1 MGRIC
6 MGREEFK
13 EEVKEIIGYKSGLI
27 LDDTD
32 ILKFLGESSSRL
44 WNSENLSITLRS
56 EEYEE
61 IVYSVLNGV
70 GYSKKLNPYLSMF
83 NLRNKYK
90 CNEEIMG
97 ILCDMLQLR
106 NDWYKKEVERCIKSG
121 DKKTNHVFCTP
132 VRLLRLEALYHI
144 R

>member
-13 EEVKEIIGYKSGLI
+13 EEVKEIIGYKSGPI

-121 DKKTNHVFCTP
+121 DKKINPVFFS
-132 VRLLRLEALYHI
+132 
-144 R
+144 

>member
-61 IVYSVLNGV
+61 IVYSALNGV

-121 DKKTNHVFCTP
+121 DKKINPVFFS
-132 VRLLRLEALYHI
+132 
-144 R
+144 

>member
-32 ILKFLGESSSRL
+32 ILKFLGERSSRL

-121 DKKTNHVFCTP
+121 DKKINPVFFS
-132 VRLLRLEALYHI
+132 
-144 R
+144 

>member
-13 EEVKEIIGYKSGLI
+13 EAVKEIIGYKSGLI

-61 IVYSVLNGV
+61 IVYSALNGV
-70 GYSKKLNPYLSMF
+70 GYSKKLNPYLNMF
-83 NLRNKYK
+83 SLRNKYK
-90 CNEEIMG
+90 GNEEIMG
-97 ILCDMLQLR
+97 ILGDILQLR
-106 NDWYKKEVERCIKSG
+106 NDWYKKEAERCIKSG
-121 DKKTNHVFCTP
+121 DKKINPVF
-132 VRLLRLEALYHI
+132 L
-144 R
+144 

>member
-13 EEVKEIIGYKSGLI
+13 EEVTEIIGYKSGLI

-61 IVYSVLNGV
+61 IVYSALNV
-70 GYSKKLNPYLSMF
+70 VVYSKKLNPYLNMF
-83 NLRNKYK
+83 SLRNKYK
-90 CNEEIMG
+90 GNEEIMG
-97 ILCDMLQLR
+97 ILGDILQLR
-106 NDWYKKEVERCIKSG
+106 NDWYKKEAERCIKSG
-121 DKKTNHVFCTP
+121 DKKINPVF
-132 VRLLRLEALYHI
+132 L
-144 R
+144 